1 MIWVRT
7 ATRNDLPAIRKILVE
22 TWHAT
27 YDEIYGVERVNE
39 ICGDW
44 HSLEA
49 LEENLERPHS
59 EFLVADDGNAPC
71 GMAYASQSEKTINLH
86 QLYVLP
92 EFHGQRAGLQLLVEI
107 ENSFMDCNEIALEV
121 EENNKRAV
129 DFYTVYGFQDAG
141 KTTNCGKDGSGIP
154 ALILKKQIVY
164 AED

>member
-7 ATRNDLPAIRKILVE
+7 ATRKDLPAIRDILVE

-27 YDEIYGVERVNE
+27 YDDLYGIGRVNE
-39 ICGDW
+39 ICEEW
-44 HSLEA
+44 HSLAA
-49 LEENLERPHS
+49 LEENFERPHS
-59 EFLVADDGNAPC
+59 EFLVADDGANLC

-92 EFHGQRAGLQLLVEI
+92 RFHGQRAGLQLLVEI
-107 ENSFMDCNEIALEV
+107 ENSFMDCNEVSLEV

-129 DFYTVYGFQDAG
+129 AFYYAYGFLEAG
-141 KTTNCGKDGSGIP
+141 KTANCGKDGSGIP